1 LQQNSKSESDRK
13 TFFDDCPFIPS
24 KKKSKKCAKKTTTK
38 KVKNHHFFLL
48 VIRFS
53 FIFVANESFNTKNT
67 PR

>member
-1 LQQNSKSESDRK
+1 MSK
-13 TFFDDCPFIPS
+13 
-24 KKKSKKCAKKTTTK
+24 KKTTTK

-67 PR
+67 LR